1 MNNLQKLS
9 ETLGSKLKAKSYFLA
24 LAESC
29 TGGLVAE
36 TITNVPG
43 SSAYFDCGVISYSNE
58 SKMELLGVPAELLEA
73 HGAVSPEVA
82 IAMAKGLLQRSQA
95 EIALS
100 ITGIAGPDGGS
111 IEKPVGLVYFGVS
124 QKGQVPQYK
133 ENHFSGDRLSIRE
146 QAAQAVLEYLINF
159 L

>member
-95 EIALS
+95 EMVLS
-100 ITGIAGPDGGS
+100 ITGIAGPDGAS
-111 IEKPVGLVYFGVS
+111 TKKPVGLVYFGLS
-124 QKGQVPQYK
+124 QKGQTPQSK
-133 ENHFSGDRLSIRE
+133 ENHFSGNRLSIRE
-146 QAAQAVLEYLINF
+146 QAAQAALEYLINF